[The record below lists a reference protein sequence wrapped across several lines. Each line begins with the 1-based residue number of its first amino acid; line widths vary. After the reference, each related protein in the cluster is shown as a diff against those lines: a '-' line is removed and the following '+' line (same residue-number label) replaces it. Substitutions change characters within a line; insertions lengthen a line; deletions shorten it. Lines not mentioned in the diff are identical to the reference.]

1 MSANDFQK
9 VPLQERI
16 SELEEVARGLK
27 KTNRYQEAL
36 KKYDELYNIQKDQ
49 FGDHNEET
57 IKTGN
62 EIAIICNILSMV
74 YLQKE

>member
-16 SELEEVARGLK
+16 SELEEVAKGLK

-36 KKYDELYNIQKDQ
+36 KKYDELYNI
-49 FGDHNEET
+49 
-57 IKTGN
+57 
-62 EIAIICNILSMV
+62 
-74 YLQKE
+74 